1 MKRFNK
7 KVLVISIFIL
17 IIVAYLIYAGI
28 RDTMVYYITAS
39 ELKTKDTSL
48 NSDGLRLGGRVI
60 DGSISWDPK
69 TTELKFVLTD
79 SKDQVQVIY
88 RGIVPDTFKGGADI
102 IVEGS
107 YVPPGVFQAN
117 KLIAKC
123 PSKFESNK

>member
-39 ELKTKDTSL
+39 ELKTKGTSL

-60 DGSISWDPK
+60 DGSISWDSK

-107 YVPPGVFQAN
+107 YVPPGVFHAN